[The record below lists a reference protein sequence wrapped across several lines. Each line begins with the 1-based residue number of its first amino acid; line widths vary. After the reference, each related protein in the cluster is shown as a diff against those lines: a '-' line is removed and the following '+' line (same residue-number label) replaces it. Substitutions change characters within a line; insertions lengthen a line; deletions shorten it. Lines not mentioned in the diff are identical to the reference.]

1 MYAAV
6 QIIPRSCTRQKE
18 LTPSNQHVIPADRI
32 MFLIRPMGEIPV
44 SPSFTR
50 VSGHLCSPNS
60 DGFIRCI
67 WLPRYEETKVHVQ
80 RYIKDITY
88 VHHVIHTP
96 TLCATV
102 GQLYA
107 DLSAGTQVKIEKASL
122 VLSILASVACL
133 WTSDPSSVVD
143 SNTQGL
149 LWIKATLDV
158 LEHSQRSSNVSI
170 ETVQA
175 IIIVA
180 FAICNL
186 EGVSQR
192 YRAMMSTALSI
203 SRGLEFHRLDLS
215 RPVGTMQIPKY
226 NNVERETAR
235 RVWWYL
241 ASTDWYAT

>member
-1 MYAAV
+1 M
-6 QIIPRSCTRQKE
+6 
-18 LTPSNQHVIPADRI
+18 
-32 MFLIRPMGEIPV
+32 
-44 SPSFTR
+44 
-50 VSGHLCSPNS
+50 
-60 DGFIRCI
+60 
-67 WLPRYEETKVHVQ
+67 Q

-88 VHHVIHTP
+88 LHHVIHTP
-96 TLCATV
+96 TLRATV
-102 GQLYA
+102 DQLYA

-143 SNTQGL
+143 SNHQSL

-158 LEHSQRSSNVSI
+158 LEHSQRSGNVSI

-203 SRGLEFHRLDLS
+203 SRGLELHRLDLS
-215 RPVGTMQIPKY
+215 RPLGTLQIPKY